1 MFLKKQIT
9 MNDVVHQSF
18 QYKEYIDEAQK
29 YFEEN
34 SEVTLIDFL
43 QVLLIFFKYCARFVF
58 ITIKNIN

>member
-1 MFLKKQIT
+1 

-58 ITIKNIN
+58 ITIKNIK